1 MKNCI
6 LTLLFSG
13 LAAAPAWADG
23 LSTHQK
29 TATYETSLKVP
40 DAPLAI
46 PALKA
51 EIQHRYDASLKDLAK
66 EAAEDKDASPKEFHP
81 YMLDVQWRVT
91 FESPGVL
98 SLSGLSFVDE
108 GGAHPSNGYDTIV
121 WDKTA
126 NRAVA
131 LPGLFVKT
139 GQTAALHDI
148 SEYAK
153 GAFARWLSKAQGS
166 PAESDQIGD
175 NIAPDKLGHYA
186 LTYAKGDTKANGI
199 VLLWGA
205 GEAWPNVVGDVKLS
219 IPAATFRKYLTPQWA
234 AQFK

>member
-6 LTLLFSG
+6 LTLLLGG

-29 TATYETSLKVP
+29 TATIETSLKVP
-40 DAPLAI
+40 GAPLAI

-51 EIQHRYDASLKDLAK
+51 EIQRRYQADLNDISK
-66 EAAEDKDASPKEFHP
+66 EATEDKAAEPKEFHP
-81 YMLDVQWRVT
+81 YTLDVQWRVT
-91 FESPGVL
+91 FESPAVL
-98 SLSGLSFVDE
+98 SLSGLSVADQ
-108 GGAHPSNGYDTIV
+108 GGVHPNNAYDTIV

-148 SEYAK
+148 SAYAK
-153 GAFARWLSKAQGS
+153 GAFARWLSKEQGS
-166 PAESDQIGD
+166 PAEPEQIGD
-175 NIAPDKLGHYA
+175 NIAPNKLGHYA
-186 LTYAKGDTKANGI
+186 LTYAKGDSKANGI

-205 GEAWPNVVGDVKLS
+205 GEAWPNVIGDVKLS
-219 IPAATFRKYLTPQWA
+219 IPATTFRKYLAPQWA